1 MSRTASH
8 GAGRAART
16 NMNRTLAQWLAA
28 NPGGAVASAGFLAV
42 LPFFGFG
49 LVFFMIGA
57 IPAFLV
63 LTRGPRVGLLVG
75 LGTALITA
83 GTAAAI
89 GRSPLFGVL
98 YSAWVLVPPLAL
110 SVLLAR
116 TGSLSM
122 CLQVATLIAVA
133 MLVGM
138 HLLMGPPEKFFSPF
152 IQDLARQFQSQGV
165 PQEDADNIL
174 STLAK
179 TLWGSIAVVAMLG
192 AVLSVFVARWMQAFT
207 ESLERPTVDPVTALA
222 VGLLL
227 VVAVGA
233 GMERSIAMEIMK
245 NIMVVV
251 VLVVAFALPRSPTA
265 FSGEFHEVRL
275 GIALAAVTLG
285 VAAASFFLHST
296 VIADVAGLF
305 LCAFMV
311 VGFSAAHRA
320 KVRGSLGTLML
331 ATLYVLTLLLAPIMV
346 LVMAAWGF
354 VENWLRSQ
362 RATSV
367 AS

>member
-1 MSRTASH
+1 
-8 GAGRAART
+8 
-16 NMNRTLAQWLAA
+16 MNRSLAQWLAD
-28 NPGGAVASAGFLAV
+28 NPGGAVAAAGFLAV

-49 LVFFMIGA
+49 LVFFLIGA
-57 IPAFLV
+57 VPAYLV
-63 LTRGPRVGLLVG
+63 LARGPRVGFLVG

-83 GTAAAI
+83 ATAAAI
-89 GRSPLFGVL
+89 GRSPVFGLL
-98 YSAWVLVPPLAL
+98 YSAWVLVPPIAL

-138 HLLMGPPEKFFSPF
+138 HVLLGQPEKFFSPF
-152 IQDLARQFQSQGV
+152 IQDLAQQFQSQGV
-165 PQEDADNIL
+165 PQEDANNIL
-174 STLAK
+174 STMAK

-192 AVLSVFVARWMQAFT
+192 AVLSVFVARWMQAFA
-207 ESLERPTVDPVTALA
+207 ESAERPALDPVTVLA
-222 VGLLL
+222 AGLLVL
-227 VVAVGA
+227 VAVGA
-233 GMERSIAMEIMK
+233 TMERSIAMEIVK
-245 NIMVVV
+245 NFMVVV
-251 VLVVAFALPRSPTA
+251 LLVVAFALPRKPTA
-265 FSGEFHEVRL
+265 YSGEFHEVRL
-275 GIALAAVTLG
+275 GLALAAVTLA
-285 VAAASFFLHST
+285 VAAASFLVRSA
-296 VIADVAGLF
+296 VVADVAGLF

-320 KVRGSLGTLML
+320 KVRGTVGTLAL

-362 RATSV
+362 RAAPV